1 MRNGLFIAKQD
12 LGRVETRKGKLAEQR
27 VLEAIN
33 TFAVTNVVSEPW
45 FKSARLATWEEDT
58 KGIDLLIET
67 LDIGVLYLQV
77 KSSWK
82 SARRYREKYPR
93 MVIAVV
99 VIPFH
104 EKLEIIWQKVL
115 LEIIKLRR
123 EIIRRRNG
131 N

>member
-1 MRNGLFIAKQD
+1 MRDELFFSKQD

-33 TFAVTNVVSEPW
+33 TFAVTNVISEPW
-45 FKSARLATWEEDT
+45 FKSARLATWQEDAR
-58 KGIDLLIET
+58 GIDLVIET
-67 LDIGVLYLQV
+67 VDIGILYLQV
-77 KSSWK
+77 KSSWI
-82 SARRYREKYPR
+82 AVRRYQEKHPG